1 MAYNKNFNP
10 DRLPV
15 FAEPERKKPLASVSP
30 SEHPLSPR
38 NYQQSSRPAGQ
49 NDENYPSEST
59 LGYGQKSYAYPSR
72 ALSMEEKI
80 LCPIFKAV
88 DSDGSGQL
96 TEKELR
102 QALVNGDWSSFD
114 PYTIK
119 MMMRLFDSN
128 QTGTINFD
136 EFCGLWSF
144 LTSWRSLFDRF
155 DADNSGNINIE
166 EFSNALIAFGYRLS
180 NKFVHLIFQT
190 YDKRGEGAMSFDLFV
205 QSCISLKR
213 MTDIFKKFDTDR
225 DGYITLSFEEFL
237 TQIIK
242 HK

>member
-1 MAYNKNFNP
+1 
-10 DRLPV
+10 
-15 FAEPERKKPLASVSP
+15 
-30 SEHPLSPR
+30 
-38 NYQQSSRPAGQ
+38 
-49 NDENYPSEST
+49 
-59 LGYGQKSYAYPSR
+59 
-72 ALSMEEKI
+72 
-80 LCPIFKAV
+80 
-88 DSDGSGQL
+88 
-96 TEKELR
+96 
-102 QALVNGDWSSFD
+102 
-114 PYTIK
+114 
-119 MMMRLFDSN
+119 MMRLFDSN

-225 DGYITLSFEEFL
+225 DGYITLSL
-237 TQIIK
+237 
-242 HK
+242 